1 MDTSPLPGDPLRL
14 FEDYLAVAGL
24 PRLRP
29 EPSVDPALQGKRV
42 GLLNG
47 ASWIVLWSYYFGR
60 MYLPGVQL
68 ISAGNDAVQ
77 LSFMQAHAKGERC
90 PPESDIEVFVRTA
103 RDLVDLA
110 DVDGILITCSTMN
123 RSFEAVAEAVSVPVV
138 QIDQPMMEAALA
150 HGGKILVVAT
160 HGPTVEST
168 QSLLLETAQR
178 LGIALSCTGMT
189 VPDAWERLAVGNVHA
204 HNELLAKA
212 IQESYA
218 REELGCVVLAQLS
231 MSLFALSYPEPEN
244 AFGLPVFTSGEMG
257 FSRMRD
263 ILTA

>member
-1 MDTSPLPGDPLRL
+1 MDKSPLPDDPLRL
-14 FEDYLAVAGL
+14 FADYLTVTGL
-24 PRLRP
+24 PRLGP
-29 EPSVDPALQGKRV
+29 EPSADPALQGKRV

-47 ASWIVLWSYYFGR
+47 ASWITLWSYYFGR
-60 MYLPGVQL
+60 VYLPGVQL

-77 LSFMQAHAKGERC
+77 VSFMRAHADGEPC
-90 PPESDIEVFVRTA
+90 PPESNIEVFVRTA

-110 DVDGILITCSTMN
+110 NVDGILITCSTMS
-123 RSFEAVAEAVSVPVV
+123 RSFEAVAEAVTVPVV

-150 HGGKILVVAT
+150 RGGKILVIAT

-178 LGIALSCTGMT
+178 LGVAPSCTGVT
-189 VPDAWERLAVGNVHA
+189 VPDAWERLAVGDVHA
-204 HNELLAKA
+204 HNELLAEA
-212 IQESYA
+212 IQESAA

-231 MSLFALSYPEPEN
+231 MSLFALSYPEPET
-244 AFGLPVFTSGEMG
+244 AFGLPVFTSGQMG
-257 FSRMRD
+257 FSRMHD